1 MPIPNSAR
9 FALKYNVLLWGALV
23 LFVAPAA
30 SAQTTAKLS
39 LQDALTIALNN
50 NPEITAAQKEIE
62 AASGRVLQA
71 GRIPNPEL
79 SVTFNEVPTNLD
91 FGNAS
96 EKDVGLSQ
104 PIEFPGK
111 RGLRVEVAEHDR
123 SIAEFALLRTESIV
137 SSKVKRAYY
146 QILLARE
153 VVSNL
158 EFTITL
164 LSDFLRTVT
173 ERYQAGTSKYL
184 DVIRAKVEV
193 TRLRND
199 LVEAKREQ
207 QTRLGELNVLLGRS
221 GTTSFVLSDSL
232 TYQPL
237 SMLQDSAVE
246 LYANRSSFL
255 KIVER
260 EAQRSQ
266 SVLNL
271 ARTSYLPDFSLG
283 VTLQKRP
290 GTVSSTGSSN
300 YLGFEFGASVPL
312 WFWQGPKGEAQ
323 EAEALLDIATIRSS
337 AARLRVRQNIL
348 SAFRSATVAQE
359 QVQVFDLSLLRDVE
373 DQLRAG
379 ISAYQNNQVDA
390 LNLFDIYRTFRS
402 TKIEYVRALY
412 NLLAAKAELEAAGE
426 NPE

>member
-1 MPIPNSAR
+1 
-9 FALKYNVLLWGALV
+9 LKWLFLKAGLLV
-23 LFVAPAA
+23 LFFALVA
-30 SAQTTAKLS
+30 SAQTTEKLS
-39 LQDALTIALNN
+39 LNNALTIALNN
-50 NPEITAAQKEIE
+50 NPEISAAQKEID

-79 SVTFNEVPTNLD
+79 SVTFNEVPTNIN
-91 FGNAS
+91 FGDAG
-96 EKDVGLSQ
+96 EKDIGLSQ

-111 RGLRVEVAEHDR
+111 RGSRVDVAEHGE
-123 SIAEFALLRTESIV
+123 SIAELSLSRTKAIV
-137 SSKVKRAYY
+137 SAKVKRAYY
-146 QILLARE
+146 QSLLAGE

-164 LSDFLRTVT
+164 FSDFLRTVT
-173 ERYQAGTSKYL
+173 ERYQAGASKYL

-207 QTRLGELNVLLGRS
+207 QTRLGELNVLLGRTS
-221 GTTSFVLSDSL
+221 TTPIVLSDSL

-237 SMLQDSAVE
+237 GMLQDSAVE
-246 LYANRSSFL
+246 LYANQSNFL

-283 VTLQKRP
+283 IAFQKRP
-290 GTVSSTGSSN
+290 GQISPDNRSGSSS
-300 YLGFEFGASVPL
+300 YLGFQIGASVPL
-312 WFWQGPKGEAQ
+312 WFWQGPKGEVQ
-323 EAEALLDIATIRSS
+323 EAEALLDISNIRIS
-337 AARLRVRQNIL
+337 AARLRVRLNIL
-348 SAFRSATVAQE
+348 SAFRSASVAQE
-359 QVQVFDLSLLRDVE
+359 QLQVFDTSLLRDVKDE
-373 DQLRAG
+373 LRAG

-390 LNLFDIYRTFRS
+390 LNLFDIYRTFRA
-402 TKIEYVRALY
+402 TKIEYARALY
-412 NLLAAKAELEAAGE
+412 NLLAAKAELEVAGE
-426 NPE
+426 TAE